1 MSCNGNISNTCADP
15 ILSSCV
21 DHEGALGVNTKI
33 TDGCVTQRDVNEDLY
48 AITDETISKIDVSS
62 LTSTCITIPVGSS
75 IAEIVAIYES
85 EICELKTK
93 VETLETIDYS
103 QIDITT
109 FGLTIPTCIADAC
122 ANPPVTLAEWM
133 QVMMDQHPCV

>member
-33 TDGCVTQRDVNEDLY
+33 TDGCVTQRDVNGDLY
-48 AITDETISKIDVSS
+48 AITDETISKTNVSE
-62 LTSTCITIPVGSS
+62 LTSACMDIPVGSS
-75 IAEIVAIYES
+75 IAEVVTIYES
-85 EICELKTK
+85 EICALKAK
-93 VETLETIDYS
+93 VQALEEIDYS
-103 QIDITT
+103 QIDITN
-109 FGLTIPTCIADAC
+109 FGIVIPACIADAC
-122 ANPPVTLAEWM
+122 DNPPVTLAEWM